1 MKFSTLSQYFST
13 LEQTSSRLVMTRLL
27 AELFHQ
33 VSEDEIGPIC
43 YLLEGRVAPL
53 FEPVEF
59 GIADQ
64 FMIRAIARATDTPI
78 SAVKEAFS
86 KTGDLGTAAQLL
98 AGRGVPD
105 AQGAAY
111 EQTALLTTEKAKLA
125 TMDSSVLEV
134 FDVLSTIAH
143 TQGVGSQ
150 EKKVELLAGL
160 LAGIDPGS
168 VRFVVRIPLGKLRL
182 GFSDMTI
189 LDGLSWMLGG
199 DKSKREVLE
208 NGWSVRSDLGY
219 IARVVKREGIAGIET
234 IQPSPGTPIVPALC
248 QRIGTTEEMIT
259 KMGEVD
265 AEPKFDGVRT
275 QIHFIRGKGK
285 NSDMITSFSRNLENT
300 TAMYPELMK
309 LGSYLDGKSVILDTE
324 AVGYDE
330 KTGNFVPFQET
341 VTRKRKHDIASA
353 SQGIPL
359 KFFVFDILVKNGVSL
374 LDEPLSARRKILRN
388 TLQEG
393 GPFSMTDHIVTSDP
407 DVLRAYHKTQREKGL
422 EGIVV
427 KQWNSTYE
435 PGRKG
440 FRWVKLKEEE
450 GKSGKLTDTIDCV
463 IMGYSRGEGK
473 RSGFGIGQFLV
484 GILDGGIF
492 TTISKIG
499 TGVSDDLWQT
509 LESRLSKLKVTKKPK
524 EYAQTDKLLVPDY
537 WIVPSVVVE
546 IAADDLTVSPVHGAG
561 YALRFPRLVRMRED
575 KSPNE
580 ATTKE
585 EVLRMY
591 SQQNVR
597 M

>member
-1 MKFSTLSQYFST
+1 
-13 LEQTSSRLVMTRLL
+13 MTRIL
-27 AELFHQ
+27 AELFTK
-33 VSEDEIGPIC
+33 VNDDEIGPIC

-64 FMIRAIARATDTPI
+64 FMIRAIARATDVPI
-78 SAVKEAFS
+78 SVVKEAFA
-86 KTGDLGTAAQLL
+86 KTGDLGTAAELL
-98 AGRGVPD
+98 AEKEGTD
-105 AQGAAY
+105 KQAAAY
-111 EQTALLTTEKAKLA
+111 EQTALLTTEKETLVTKE
-125 TMDSSVLEV
+125 SSVLEV
-134 FDVLSTIAH
+134 FGVLTTIAH

-160 LAGIDPGS
+160 LAGVDPGS
-168 VRFVVRIPLGKLRL
+168 VRYLVRIPLGKLRL

-189 LDGLSWMLGG
+189 LDGLSWMLVG

-219 IARVVKREGIAGIET
+219 IARIVKREGIAGIET
-234 IQPSPGTPIVPALC
+234 IQPSIGTPIVPALC
-248 QRIGTTEEMIT
+248 QRIGTTEEMIA

-275 QIHFIRGKGK
+275 QIHFIRGNGK
-285 NSDMITSFSRNLENT
+285 NPDLIASFSRNLENT
-300 TAMYPELMK
+300 TAMYPELMT
-309 LGSYLDGKSVILDTE
+309 LGSALNAESVVLDTE

-341 VTRKRKHDIASA
+341 VTRKRKHDIDSA
-353 SQGIPL
+353 SRGIPL
-359 KFFVFDILVKNGVSL
+359 RFFVFDILVKDGVSL
-374 LDEPLSARRKILRN
+374 LNKPLCDRRSILRE
-388 TLQEG
+388 TLREG

-407 DVLRAYHKTQREKGL
+407 GVLRHYHKTQREKGL

-427 KQWNSTYE
+427 KQWSSTYE

-484 GILDGGIF
+484 GILDGDLF
-492 TTISKIG
+492 ATISKIG
-499 TGVSDDLWQT
+499 TGVSDELWQS
-509 LESRLSKLKVTKKPK
+509 LESRLSKLKVTQKPK
-524 EYAQTDKLLVPDY
+524 EYAQTDKMLVPDY
-537 WIVPSVVVE
+537 WIAPSVVVE

-561 YALRFPRLVRMRED
+561 YALRFPRLVGIRED

-585 EVLRMY
+585 EIVRMY
-591 SQQNVR
+591 REQTVR
-597 M
+597 I

>member
-1 MKFSTLSQYFST
+1 
-13 LEQTSSRLVMTRLL
+13 MTRIL
-27 AELFHQ
+27 AELFTK
-33 VSEDEIGPIC
+33 VNDDEIGPIC

-64 FMIRAIARATDTPI
+64 FMIRAIARATDVPI
-78 SAVKEAFS
+78 SAVKEAFA
-86 KTGDLGTAAQLL
+86 KTGDLGTAAELL
-98 AGRGVPD
+98 AGREG
-105 AQGAAY
+105 AGKQAAAY
-111 EQTALLTTEKAKLA
+111 EQTALLTTEKEMLA
-125 TMDSSVLEV
+125 TRDSSVLDV
-134 FDVLSTIAH
+134 FSVLTTIAN
-143 TQGVGSQ
+143 TQGAGSQ

-160 LAGIDPGS
+160 LAGVDPGS
-168 VRFVVRIPLGKLRL
+168 VRYLVRIPLGKLRL

-189 LDGLSWMLGG
+189 LDGLSWMLVG
-199 DKSKREVLE
+199 DKSKRELLE
-208 NGWSVRSDLGY
+208 NGWSVRSDLGF
-219 IARVVKREGIAGIET
+219 IARTVKREGIAGIER
-234 IQPSPGTPIVPALC
+234 IQPSIGTPIVPALC
-248 QRIGTTEEMIT
+248 QRIGTTEEMIA

-275 QIHFIRGKGK
+275 QIHFIRGNEK
-285 NSDMITSFSRNLENT
+285 NPDVIASFSRNLENT
-300 TAMYPELMK
+300 TAMYPELAA
-309 LGSYLDGKSVILDTE
+309 LGTALKAESVVLDTE

-341 VTRKRKHDIASA
+341 VTRKRKHDIDSA
-353 SQGIPL
+353 SRGIPL
-359 KFFVFDILVKNGVSL
+359 RFFVFDILMKDGLSL
-374 LDEPLSARRKILRN
+374 LDEPLSVRRQILRE
-388 TLQEG
+388 TLREG

-407 DVLRAYHKTQREKGL
+407 GVLRSYHTTQREKGL

-427 KQWNSTYE
+427 KQWSSTYE

-484 GILDGGIF
+484 GISDGDVF
-492 TTISKIG
+492 ATISKIG
-499 TGVSDDLWQT
+499 TGISDELWQT
-509 LESRLSKLKVTKKPK
+509 LELRLSKLKVTQKPK
-524 EYAQTDKLLVPDY
+524 EYAQTDKMLVPDY
-537 WIVPSVVVE
+537 WIAPSVVVE

-561 YALRFPRLVRMRED
+561 YALRFPRLVRIRED

-585 EVLRMY
+585 EIVRMY
-591 SQQNVR
+591 REQTVR
-597 M
+597 I

>member
-13 LEQTSSRLVMTRLL
+13 LEQTSSRLAMTRLL
-27 AELFHQ
+27 AELFAR
-33 VSEDEIGPIC
+33 VNEDEIGPIC

-86 KTGDLGTAAQLL
+86 NTGDLGTAGEFL
-98 AGRGVPD
+98 AGKGTIN
-105 AQGAAY
+105 AKGAVY

-125 TMDSSVLEV
+125 TANSSVLEV
-134 FDVLSTIAH
+134 FDVLSTIARI
-143 TQGVGSQ
+143 QGIGSQ

-160 LAGIDPGS
+160 LAGVDPGS
-168 VRFVVRIPLGKLRL
+168 VRFLVRIPLGKLRL

-189 LDGLSWMLGG
+189 LDGLSWMLCG

-219 IARVVKREGIAGIET
+219 IARTVKREGIAGIES
-234 IQPSPGTPIVPALC
+234 IQPRVGTPIVPALC
-248 QRIGTTEEMIT
+248 QRVATTEEMIS

-275 QIHFIRGKGK
+275 QIHFTRGKGK
-285 NSDMITSFSRNLENT
+285 NSDMIASFSRNLENT
-300 TAMYPELMK
+300 TAMYPELTK
-309 LGSYLDGKSVILDTE
+309 LSRYFTGESVILDTE

-359 KFFVFDILVKNGVSL
+359 KFFVFDILVKDGVSL
-374 LDEPLSARRKILRN
+374 LDEPLSARRKILRDA
-388 TLQEG
+388 LAEG

-407 DVLRAYHKTQREKGL
+407 EVLRSYHKAQRDKGL

-435 PGRKG
+435 PGRRG

-484 GILDGGIF
+484 GILDGDMF

-499 TGVSDDLWQT
+499 TGVSDELWQT
-509 LESRLSKLKVTKKPK
+509 LESRLSKLKVTHKPK

-537 WIVPSVVVE
+537 WITPSVVVE

-561 YALRFPRLVRMRED
+561 YALRFPRLVGIRED
-575 KSPNE
+575 KSPQE

-585 EVLRMY
+585 EILRMY
-591 SQQNVR
+591 THQSDPL
-597 M
+597 